1 MSVAISR
8 TRKNRVYYPAGGNVR
23 SGRRKS
29 SGFRDILGLVGLV
42 FKISAAL
49 VVVVGFSIIIL
60 LGYREAT
67 TSSYLTLDKIEVS
80 GNEQLTYKGV
90 LDAAGVDLG
99 DNLAGL
105 NISDIRSKLVKN
117 PWVNSAVVTRQF
129 PNKLCLHLTERQAC
143 FWVKKESRLYYAD
156 KNGQAIAPVKP
167 QSFVSLPFLSAK
179 GEVPGLPR
187 MVESFQSGGMPFSL
201 QQIAWIGFTSAD
213 SVVFELR
220 SRDLRVEMNTENWG
234 LSASRLGR
242 IWDDLQ
248 ARGEL
253 NGAGYVCA
261 GKNIAWV
268 EFKKR
273 TG

>member
-8 TRKNRVYYPAGGNVR
+8 YKKSRVYSPGGNVR

-29 SGFRDILGLVGLV
+29 SGFRDILSLVGLV

-60 LGYREAT
+60 LGYREVT
-67 TSSYLTLDKIEVS
+67 TSSYLTLEKIEVS
-80 GNEQLTYKGV
+80 GNEQLTYKDV

-105 NISDIRSKLVKN
+105 NISDIRSRMMKD
-117 PWVNSAVVTRQF
+117 PWVNSVIVTREF
-129 PNKLCLHLTERQAC
+129 PDKLCLNLTERQAC
-143 FWVKKESRLYYAD
+143 FWIKKDSRLYYAD
-156 KNGQAIAPVKP
+156 KNGEIIAPVKT
-167 QSFVSLPFLSAK
+167 QGFVSLPFLSPREDAS
-179 GEVPGLPR
+179 GLSR
-187 MVESFQSGGMPFSL
+187 MVKSFQRGDMPFSL
-201 QQIAWIGFTSAD
+201 QQIAWIGFTPAN

-220 SRDLRVEMNTENWG
+220 SRDLRVEMNTDNWN

-248 ARGEL
+248 ARSEL
-253 NGAGYVCA
+253 DGAGYVCA
-261 GKNIAWV
+261 GKDIAWV